1 MIDFNCRNNYGGNAY
16 DKDEL
21 KWRSDKV
28 LEDLSA
34 NKTNYFY
41 LGAHLIDIWNTRC
54 YGAHTFD
61 TLSNYSGKNFFDY
74 CYVTFGLGK
83 SQVSRYMNIVDEFGD
98 GLRGFK
104 SEYKDYSYSLL
115 SEMLSLSPAERKKVK
130 PDWTIK
136 QVREY
141 KKELSG
147 TVATSQQAEKVKVTK
162 LYGDL
167 RCSDYYKKYINKFA
181 FKTDC
186 ESLMNPP
193 KELLDDIFEF
203 CKSAIA
209 GFDFS
214 GYGIKNKDRINVI
227 YGLIAFALDVGQQIS
242 SSVDKNYSAFGNICH
257 MVPVLRKL
265 GYMPGGTND

>member
-1 MIDFNCRNNYGGNAY
+1 MIDFNCRNNNGGNAY

-21 KWRSDKV
+21 KWRSEKV

-41 LGAHLIDIWNTRC
+41 LGAHLLDIWNTRC
-54 YGAHTFD
+54 YGAHNFD
-61 TLSNYSGKNFFDY
+61 VNNYSGKNFFDY

-98 GLRGFK
+98 SLRGFK
-104 SEYKDYSYSLL
+104 VEYKDYSYSLL

-136 QVREY
+136 QIREY

-147 TVATSQQAEKVKVTK
+147 AVATSQQAEKVKVTK

-167 RCSDYYKKYINKFA
+167 HCSARNSEYINKFSI
-181 FKTDC
+181 KTDC
-186 ESLMNPP
+186 VNLMNPP
-193 KELLDDIFEF
+193 EALLEDILDF
-203 CKSAIA
+203 CQSSIV
-209 GFDFS
+209 GFS
-214 GYGIKNKDRINVI
+214 SPGYGIKDKDRINVI
-227 YGLIAFALDVGQQIS
+227 YGLIAFALDVGKQIFF
-242 SSVDKNYSAFGNICH
+242 SVDKNYYAFWNIFD
-257 MVPVLRKL
+257 MVPILRKL